1 VVVGYVIYVALSI
14 ALTAWVARKLSHNGQ
29 IYLADVFRNE
39 RVGGALNQLLVVG
52 FCLVNFGILALLL
65 RTNAQVSTFRELLQV
80 LSVKFGIE
88 LLVVGALHLI
98 SLLVF
103 SRVRRNGLLLESLR
117 RPASSASVASAAS
130 PASVAE

>member
-1 VVVGYVIYVALSI
+1 
-14 ALTAWVARKLSHNGQ
+14 
-29 IYLADVFRNE
+29 
-39 RVGGALNQLLVVG
+39 
-52 FCLVNFGILALLL
+52 
-65 RTNAQVSTFRELLQV
+65 
-80 LSVKFGIE
+80 VKFGIE

-117 RPASSASVASAAS
+117 RPASVASSASAVTSAS